1 MNIFIHHKD
10 IRLHDNTTLIKMI
23 NTLDDSEKI
32 IPIFIFPPEQI
43 DPKKNKYFSNN
54 FVQFMCQ
61 SLIDLSEQYKS
72 FNGKLLFFEGN
83 YIDVLD
89 NIKKYFK
96 KKHDSTINNVG
107 FNIDYSPYA
116 NKRDKQIS
124 DWCHKN
130 KINVISEEDH
140 LLVNI
145 HNGQTKADSTNNPY
159 QVFTPFMK
167 NLVNK
172 FKISEPNKFKKFED
186 KFYKKNI
193 KIKEYLETNEINKFY
208 EENKNLNVKPGRNEA
223 LKRLNKLKNQ
233 KKYSQMR
240 NCMNYETSYLSAYI
254 NLGLLSIRQVYEKG
268 VKELGKSSGFITE
281 LYWRDF
287 YYNIIY
293 FFPHVVGNSFRENY
307 DKIKWKND
315 KKEFKKWCDG
325 ETGFP
330 IVDAC
335 MKQMNISG
343 YMHNRG
349 RMIVSSFLTKDLL
362 IDWRWGEKYFAQNL
376 QDYSIS
382 ANNGGWQWASG
393 SGTDAQPYF
402 RIFNPW
408 TQSKNYDP
416 NCEYIKK
423 WLPELEDVDNKHIHQ
438 WFKFHNQ
445 YQKIDYPEPMVN
457 HDDARKETLK
467 VFKKYL

>member
-10 IRLHDNTTLIKMI
+10 LRLNDNTSLIKLIQNM
-23 NTLDDSEKI
+23 DEEKI
-32 IPIFIFPPEQI
+32 LPIFIFTPEQI
-43 DPKKNKYFSNN
+43 DPKKNKYYSSN
-54 FVQFMCQ
+54 FVQFMCEN
-61 SLIDLSEQYKS
+61 LVDLSEQYNS
-72 FNGKLLFFEGN
+72 FGGKLQFFEGN
-83 YIDVLD
+83 YLD
-89 NIKKYFK
+89 ILEKIKNHLSK
-96 KKHDSTINNVG
+96 KKITINNIA

-116 NKRDKQIS
+116 LKRDKEIS

-130 KINVISEEDH
+130 KINVISEEDQ

-145 HNGQTKADSTNNPY
+145 VNGQTKADSTNNAY

-167 NLVNK
+167 NLKEK
-172 FKISEPNKFKKFED
+172 FKISNEDKFNKFKGSFYNKSLNTKEQID
-186 KFYKKNI
+186 EKNLTKFYKVNP
-193 KIKEYLETNEINKFY
+193 
-208 EENKNLNVKPGRNEA
+208 NLNVKSGKKEA
-223 LKRLNKLKNQ
+223 IKKLNKLKNQ
-233 KKYSQMR
+233 KKYTDMR

-254 NLGLLSIRQVYEKG
+254 NLGLVSIRQVYQKA
-268 VKELGKSSGFITE
+268 VSELGKNSGLITE

-287 YYNIIY
+287 YYNIMY
-293 FFPHVVGNSFRENY
+293 FFPHIVGHSFREKY
-307 DKIKWKND
+307 DNIKWKNS
-315 KKEFKKWCDG
+315 KKDFKKWCDG

-335 MKQMNISG
+335 MRQMNTSG

-423 WLPELEDVDNKHIHQ
+423 WIPELEDVENKHIHQ
-438 WFKFHNQ
+438 WYKFFEE
-445 YQKIDYPEPMVN
+445 YESDYPEPMVD
-457 HDDARKETLK
+457 HDKARKETLE